1 MATMMTMGNYSL
13 IKHWDEWPAWKA
25 TKRSEVGRL
34 GALVSEPY
42 LDETGDRL
50 GRTLM
55 TKCRA
60 RSLPVMARV
69 RDEMN
74 LPAAKGICPMCSSGQ
89 EETVEHL
96 LATCT
101 AYARERMRMET
112 RVQAMLGIHVTTNN
126 AMSTQGQVNLL
137 LGGPGAWRRG
147 AVAARMASKATQRFL
162 KQAWRRRR
170 QVTRRINEE
179 LDRHDLVDAG
189 DAPTEKFR
197 QAEARDFVRQAEREG
212 GVHVAK
218 RRQGLRANIASVEQ
232 GRLGARRMLAYDMLR
247 HGQSHRS

>member
-1 MATMMTMGNYSL
+1 M
-13 IKHWDEWPAWKA
+13 
-25 TKRSEVGRL
+25 
-34 GALVSEPY
+34 
-42 LDETGDRL
+42 
-50 GRTLM
+50 
-55 TKCRA
+55 
-60 RSLPVMARV
+60 
-69 RDEMN
+69 
-74 LPAAKGICPMCSSGQ
+74 
-89 EETVEHL
+89 EHL

-101 AYARERMRMET
+101 AYARERTRMEI
-112 RVQAMLGIHVTTNN
+112 RVQAMLGMQVTTNN
-126 AMSTQGQVNLL
+126 ALSTQGQVNLL

-189 DAPTEKFR
+189 DAPTEKCR
-197 QAEARDFVRQAEREG
+197 QTEARDFVRQAEREG
-212 GVHVAK
+212 GVQMAK

>member
-1 MATMMTMGNYSL
+1 
-13 IKHWDEWPAWKA
+13 
-25 TKRSEVGRL
+25 
-34 GALVSEPY
+34 
-42 LDETGDRL
+42 
-50 GRTLM
+50 
-55 TKCRA
+55 
-60 RSLPVMARV
+60 MARV

-74 LPAAKGICPMCSSGQ
+74 LPAAKGICPMCSSDQ

-101 AYARERMRMET
+101 AYAREMMET

-197 QAEARDFVRQAEREG
+197 QSGREG
-212 GVHVAK
+212 
-218 RRQGLRANIASVEQ
+218 RRSASGEETPRSKSKYSQ
-232 GRLGARRMLAYDMLR
+232 CGAGSVGSTKDACI
-247 HGQSHRS
+247 

>member
-1 MATMMTMGNYSL
+1 
-13 IKHWDEWPAWKA
+13 
-25 TKRSEVGRL
+25 
-34 GALVSEPY
+34 
-42 LDETGDRL
+42 
-50 GRTLM
+50 
-55 TKCRA
+55 
-60 RSLPVMARV
+60 
-69 RDEMN
+69 
-74 LPAAKGICPMCSSGQ
+74 MCSSGQ

-101 AYARERMRMET
+101 AYARERMRMEA
-112 RVQAMLGIHVTTNN
+112 RVQAMLGMHVTTNN

-179 LDRHDLVDAG
+179 LDRHDLVDVG

-197 QAEARDFVRQAEREG
+197 QAEARDFVRQG
-212 GVHVAK
+212 
-218 RRQGLRANIASVEQ
+218 RRSAHGEETPRTKSKHSQS
-232 GRLGARRMLAYDMLR
+232 GARSVGSTKDACICHAEARPE
-247 HGQSHRS
+247 S